1 MFISLLMTEREKMK
15 RTLPSQ
21 QMESQ
26 LDFHCKG
33 EKLPLILEFQMP
45 RKNHQL

>member
-1 MFISLLMTEREKMK
+1 MK

-26 LDFHCKG
+26 LDFHCEG
-33 EKLPLILEFQMP
+33 EKMLLILEFQMP
-45 RKNHQL
+45 RKIHQW